1 MVSEISSVYGINA
14 IRNDQSKSAR
24 ATTLSSCAFPQQ
36 SLKSDQSHF
45 TMDEFDDYLFAP
57 ILRTAS
63 FKCDDGI
70 QVWYTPPVTEAD
82 VIGLAP
88 GESKSLPLPTKE
100 LNLGNE
106 LSVSQSAPTSP
117 LPSTSS
123 SKPTRSKLKLNL
135 PFKVKGF
142 SANSKCFSIFGNA
155 KKSTTSDSNISV
167 DSSLYSVPLEPTVS
181 MQQTYCNISVTETE
195 VTEFASN
202 LTSKL
207 VHEVLNIDDSFESC
221 DEIFLNPI
229 SHPECASAVLTPCDG
244 LVVQACDGEVE
255 LVYEKLNESYSKPGD
270 SVTHN
275 FEEDCDVYFTG
286 GSLDTIHGACSE
298 LTSFANAPA
307 ANNVS
312 LVSPTFANAPA
323 ANNVSLVSPTAT
335 IGASESM
342 ASFSSSSTLTSNNS
356 PGILKPPKRAEGYD
370 PFGVHTDFE
379 TGMPKRVHFFDNI
392 DSIETASVH
401 MMSQESDSDDSTV
414 SLEYAMRYCGLKS
427 GLYDSSSSSSTESE
441 GDFAPVRYP

>member
-1 MVSEISSVYGINA
+1 
-14 IRNDQSKSAR
+14 
-24 ATTLSSCAFPQQ
+24 
-36 SLKSDQSHF
+36 
-45 TMDEFDDYLFAP
+45 
-57 ILRTAS
+57 
-63 FKCDDGI
+63 
-70 QVWYTPPVTEAD
+70 
-82 VIGLAP
+82 
-88 GESKSLPLPTKE
+88 
-100 LNLGNE
+100 
-106 LSVSQSAPTSP
+106 
-117 LPSTSS
+117 
-123 SKPTRSKLKLNL
+123 
-135 PFKVKGF
+135 VKGF
-142 SANSKCFSIFGNA
+142 GANSKRFSMFGNA
-155 KKSTTSDSNISV
+155 KNSTKSDSNVSV

-255 LVYEKLNESYSKPGD
+255 LVYEKLNESCYSKPGD

-312 LVSPTFANAPA
+312 LVSPT
-323 ANNVSLVSPTAT
+323 AT

-342 ASFSSSSTLTSNNS
+342 ASFSSSSTSTSNNS